1 MIVFIVHTGPKH
13 LIYRLKWV
21 RTTMG
26 KIVAISCSPRN
37 DGSSI
42 QISDA
47 FLDGAMGLSTNI
59 VTLHRPT
66 KFKSMQDCTRCM
78 ACKGTGRC
86 KIDDD
91 LTVVLDDIAEADC
104 VVFSTPL
111 YFNGPTAT
119 YKIIEDRMYSF
130 LDKDRKSVLKP
141 GKKAV
146 LIISSCYPESDLKK
160 AADILTSS
168 LELIGFEMLGVITYC
183 DQRRKMPAGD
193 NPELMHEAKELGAM
207 MRNTPTV

>member
-1 MIVFIVHTGPKH
+1 MNS
-13 LIYRLKWV
+13 
-21 RTTMG
+21 MG
-26 KIVAISCSPRN
+26 KIVAISCSPN
-37 DGSSI
+37 PEGSSAKI
-42 QISDA
+42 TDA

-66 KFKSMQDCTRCM
+66 KFKSVQDCNRCM
-78 ACKGTGRC
+78 ECKKTGRC

-91 LTVVLDDIAEADC
+91 VTAVLDDIVDADC

-119 YKIIEDRMYSF
+119 YKVIEDRMYSF
-130 LDKDRKSVLKP
+130 LDKDRKSILKP

-146 LIISSCYPESDLKK
+146 LVISSCYPDSELQVASDRLKK
-160 AADILTSS
+160 N
-168 LELIGFEMLGVITYC
+168 LELIGFEILGVITYC
-183 DQRRKMPAGD
+183 DQKRKAPAAK
-193 NPELMHEAKELGAM
+193 NPEVLHEAKELGSK